1 MKRLNTKQT
10 KTLYQGVILL
20 CAIVFV
26 VFIFPEENN
35 ENSGVTITDVSIE
48 QQKIDNDPF
57 KEVFIEAKSAYVLDI
72 KTGKV
77 LYAKN
82 AEAQLPLA
90 SVAKVMV
97 ALTSTRIIPDY
108 TLISI
113 NSKDLREEGDSG
125 LFVGEEWRL
134 KNLLDFALM
143 VSSNDAINSIA
154 SIAGSQIVSKQKTK
168 TSGELFIDEM
178 NKTAREI
185 GLTQTYFLN
194 GSGLDLSGGISGG
207 YGSAEDMAK
216 LFAYVLKEKPELLE
230 ATSYSSLTLSS
241 NSHNH
246 VALNTNK
253 AINNIPNVLAS
264 KTGFTDLSGGNL
276 VIAFDAGLMRP
287 IVISVLGS
295 SYDGRF
301 TDMEKLVSTTFKKL
315 AQ

>member
-1 MKRLNTKQT
+1 
-10 KTLYQGVILL
+10 
-20 CAIVFV
+20 
-26 VFIFPEENN
+26 
-35 ENSGVTITDVSIE
+35 
-48 QQKIDNDPF
+48 
-57 KEVFIEAKSAYVLDI
+57 
-72 KTGKV
+72 